1 LFPSPRSLAAAF
13 LGSTLLGAAAAFAQ
27 NPPEPPPPPPAE
39 ALPLPVAPPS
49 SGAPPMGY
57 PPPPGSGGAPAQP
70 PPPTSASP
78 YYQYAYGPPQAAP
91 AYPPP
96 PPPPPPR
103 NTTQGRYTHD
113 GFYLQ
118 FAPGLVAHRSNLRVA
133 GTSADASIRGNDLDL
148 DIALG
153 GNITRSLVIAGGLGG
168 HSMDTTLSNNNTGS
182 RRSSVPLSYTSMTI
196 RVDWYPDPAKGFH
209 VQGGLGVAQYK
220 LARLQVTAVDLGQGR
235 QTFDI
240 ETLEGTHFLLAAGYE
255 TFIDPQWSI
264 GLLLRLDAA
273 TVSQSIE
280 PRVTGTMFAP
290 SLRLSF
296 TYH

>member
-1 LFPSPRSLAAAF
+1 M
-13 LGSTLLGAAAAFAQ
+13 
-27 NPPEPPPPPPAE
+27 E
-39 ALPLPVAPPS
+39 
-49 SGAPPMGY
+49 Y
-57 PPPPGSGGAPAQP
+57 PPPPGSAGAPAP
-70 PPPTSASP
+70 PPSTSASP
-78 YYQYAYGPPQAAP
+78 YYQYAYGPPQNAP
-91 AYPPP
+91 TYPPP
-96 PPPPPPR
+96 PPPPPPSR
-103 NTTQGRYTHD
+103 DVQRGRYTHD

-153 GNITRSLVIAGGLGG
+153 GNITRSLVLAGGLGG
-168 HSMDTTLSNNNTGS
+168 HNMDTTLRNNNTGS
-182 RRSSVPLSYTSMTI
+182 RRGSVPLSYNSVTL

-209 VQGGLGVAQYK
+209 VQGGIGVAQYR
-220 LARLQVTAVDLGQGR
+220 LERLQVTAVDLGQGR

-255 TFIDPQWSI
+255 TFVDPQWSV

-273 TVSQSIE
+273 TVSQDIE

>member
-70 PPPTSASP
+70 PLPTSASP
-78 YYQYAYGPPQAAP
+78 YYQYAYGPPQATP

-96 PPPPPPR
+96 PPPPPQEAHR
-103 NTTQGRYTHD
+103 GRYTHD

-148 DIALG
+148 DVALG
-153 GNITRSLVIAGGLGG
+153 GNITRSLVLAGGLGG
-168 HSMDTTLSNNNTGS
+168 HNMDTTLRNNNTGS
-182 RRSSVPLSYTSMTI
+182 RRSPIPLSYSSVTI

-209 VQGGLGVAQYK
+209 VQGGIGVAQYR
-220 LARLQVTAVDLGQGR
+220 LARLQVTAVDVGQGR

-240 ETLEGTHFLLAAGYE
+240 RTLEGTHFLLAAGYE
-255 TFIDPQWSI
+255 TFLDPQWSL

-273 TVSQSIE
+273 TVSQDIE
-280 PRVTGTMFAP
+280 PQVTGTMFAP